1 MVDNFYLDNLPAV
14 KLLAKEKLP
23 DTAGIYF
30 VVDNKDRLLYIGK
43 AQNIN
48 KRWVNHHRY
57 HQLEEIDKRNPIFLK

>member
-48 KRWVNHHRY
+48 KR
-57 HQLEEIDKRNPIFLK
+57 